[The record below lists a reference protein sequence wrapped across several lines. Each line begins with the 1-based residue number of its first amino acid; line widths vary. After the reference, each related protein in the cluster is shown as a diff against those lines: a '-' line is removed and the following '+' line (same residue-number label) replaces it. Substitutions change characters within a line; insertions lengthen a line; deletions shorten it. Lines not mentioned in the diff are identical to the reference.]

1 MNASRVGF
9 YSQRRARPGRS
20 RRRRRADEEVR
31 VRVVSVICARQGVD
45 DEVSMF
51 LWRRVGVEGVVE
63 TCGTTT
69 D

>member
-1 MNASRVGF
+1 MKASRVGF

-20 RRRRRADEEVR
+20 RRRRRAGEEVR

-51 LWRRVGVEGVVE
+51 SME
-63 TCGTTT
+63 TRGCRECGG
-69 D
+69 DVRDED

>member
-1 MNASRVGF
+1 MNASCVGF

-20 RRRRRADEEVR
+20 RRHRRADEEVR

-51 LWRRVGVEGVVE
+51 SME
-63 TCGTTT
+63 TRGCRGCGG
-69 D
+69 DVRDDD

>member
-31 VRVVSVICARQGVD
+31 VRVVSVMCERQGVD
-45 DEVSMF
+45 DDVSTFSM
-51 LWRRVGVEGVVE
+51 E
-63 TCGTTT
+63 TRGCRGCGG
-69 D
+69 DARDDD